1 MKREILMSTH
11 RGPRPVLHT
20 SRAKA
25 AAPAAPRKSAGPPGP
40 TGIQAERVQQIAVAA
55 YYLAEKRNFTP
66 GSELED
72 WLCAE
77 RQIDAAEQAV
87 RGTAE
92 PK

>member
-1 MKREILMSTH
+1 MSTH
-11 RGPRPVLHT
+11 RAPRPVLHT

-25 AAPAAPRKSAGPPGP
+25 AAPTEPRTSATPPAPTR
-40 TGIQAERVQQIAVAA
+40 IQVERVQQIAIAA

-87 RGTAE
+87 RSTAE
-92 PK
+92 SR